1 MATRKSDLV
10 FLILYEL
17 PGPYYLTINGF
28 KLPTNLQVL
37 SFILQS
43 SIAYARMA
51 REARTP

>member
-1 MATRKSDLV
+1 MATRMSDLV

-37 SFILQS
+37 SFFAKLNRLRKDG
-43 SIAYARMA
+43 A
-51 REARTP
+51 